1 MDDEYLNAVLTK
13 LSQNQKDL
21 KNNLGEA
28 LLRTEIIEEKT
39 KIQELLNFN
48 DEIEKAIS
56 DRDINKLQ
64 NLIQNANFNK

>member
-48 DEIEKAIS
+48 NEIEKAIS

-64 NLIQNANFNK
+64 NLIENANFNK

>member
-28 LLRTEIIEEKT
+28 LLRTEIIEEKQ
-39 KIQELLNFN
+39 KIQDLLNFN

>member
-1 MDDEYLNAVLTK
+1 MDEDYLNAVLQK
-13 LSQNQKDL
+13 LSQNQKEL

-48 DEIEKAIS
+48 NEIEKAIS
-56 DRDINKLQ
+56 DRDISKLQ
-64 NLIQNANFNK
+64 NLIENANFNK

>member
-1 MDDEYLNAVLTK
+1 MDEEYFNAVLNK

-48 DEIEKAIS
+48 DQIEKAIYA
-56 DRDINKLQ
+56 RDLIKLQ
-64 NLIQNANFNK
+64 NLIQNADFNK

>member
-28 LLRTEIIEEKT
+28 LLRTEIVEEKQ

-48 DEIEKAIS
+48 DEIEKAIANK
-56 DRDINKLQ
+56 DIDKLQ

>member
-1 MDDEYLNAVLTK
+1 MDEDYLNAVLTK
-13 LSQNQKDL
+13 LSQNQKEL

-48 DEIEKAIS
+48 NEIEKAIS

-64 NLIQNANFNK
+64 NLIENANFNK

>member
-28 LLRTEIIEEKT
+28 MLRTDILEEKT
-39 KIQELLNFN
+39 KIQQLLDFN
-48 DEIEKAIS
+48 NEIEKAIAE
-56 DRDINKLQ
+56 RDLNKLQ
-64 NLIQNANFNK
+64 KLIENANYNK

>member
-1 MDDEYLNAVLTK
+1 MDEDYLNAVLTK
-13 LSQNQKDL
+13 LSQNQKEL

-56 DRDINKLQ
+56 NRDINKLQ
-64 NLIQNANFNK
+64 NLIENANFNK

>member
-28 LLRTEIIEEKT
+28 LLRTEIVEEKT

-48 DEIEKAIS
+48 DEIEKAIENK
-56 DRDINKLQ
+56 DIDKLQ

>member
-28 LLRTEIIEEKT
+28 LLRTEIVEEKT

-48 DEIEKAIS
+48 DEIEKAIANK
-56 DRDINKLQ
+56 DIDKLQ

>member
-28 LLRTEIIEEKT
+28 LLRTEIVEEKQ
-39 KIQELLNFN
+39 KIQDLLNFN
-48 DEIEKAIS
+48 DEIEKAIENK
-56 DRDINKLQ
+56 DIDKLQ

>member
-48 DEIEKAIS
+48 DEIEKAIANK
-56 DRDINKLQ
+56 DIDKLQ

>member
-1 MDDEYLNAVLTK
+1 MDEEYFNAVLNK
-13 LSQNQKDL
+13 LSKNQKDL

-48 DEIEKAIS
+48 DQIEKAIS
-56 DRDINKLQ
+56 DRDLITLQ
-64 NLIQNANFNK
+64 NLIQNADFNK

>member
-13 LSQNQKDL
+13 LSQNQKNL

-28 LLRTEIIEEKT
+28 LLRTEIVEEKT

-48 DEIEKAIS
+48 DEIERAIANK
-56 DRDINKLQ
+56 DIDKLQ

>member
-13 LSQNQKDL
+13 LSQNQKEL

-28 LLRTEIIEEKT
+28 LLRTEIVEEKT

-48 DEIEKAIS
+48 DEIEKAIANK
-56 DRDINKLQ
+56 DIDKLQ

>member
-48 DEIEKAIS
+48 NEIEKAIS
-56 DRDINKLQ
+56 DRDISKLQ
-64 NLIQNANFNK
+64 NLIENANFNK